1 MSSKKSSSSDATS
14 DGSDLSQRIFAIDVL
29 RSAAG
34 DKVFER
40 GVGYHE
46 EGLVEIF
53 SLGAARVRAR
63 VIGTEPYMVDLAIN
77 NGALDG
83 RCTCPAHRDFG
94 FCKHMVAA
102 GLAANDAAGQGEL
115 STGDGLDPI
124 RKHLDTL
131 TPDMLRRLILD
142 FAESDPGI
150 LRKLSLTAALVTGDE
165 KAIARKLKREITAA
179 TKIRGY
185 VEYDEAPDWAA
196 NVGDV
201 LDALTMVLGQ
211 GQGRLVM
218 ELALVLI
225 DRLEQALEKVDDSDG
240 EVGDLLAR
248 SAALH
253 RDACNISKPNPIV
266 LARDL
271 FKREM
276 DGDFGFED
284 TINGYRTILG
294 KAGRSEMGRLAAEV
308 WAKIPA
314 SRYRKNKSGE
324 DGGFEQG
331 RLATILDHLAAEQ
344 GDTDTR
350 VAIRAKHLTTPAQY
364 VALARFCDEQG
375 RSPEAISWAEE
386 ALFVFED
393 APDERLATFAAEIY
407 SKHGR
412 KADAEHLLWRM
423 FERRPSLALYQQ
435 AASGLKGGARTAAA
449 DRAIVIV
456 NKLATAPSKSVRW
469 HSDGDLVVS
478 ILMNE
483 ERWADAWRAATA
495 MKCSE
500 RLLERLAQASEA
512 SHPREASAI
521 YRQRVETV
529 LGQGGSHNYH
539 QAKELLGRM
548 RAIAVRIGE
557 DDSHAIFQRDIV
569 MRHRAKR
576 NFIKLMEQQE
586 SDRLSRLKTVPS
598 AGKPGA
604 K

>member
-102 GLAANDAAGQGEL
+102 GLAANDAAVQGEL

-201 LDALTMVLGQ
+201 LLQVGEAAGQ
-211 GQGRLVM
+211 GFAVGPRQGG
-218 ELALVLI
+218 
-225 DRLEQALEKVDDSDG
+225 G
-240 EVGDLLAR
+240 EWCAGLGR
-248 SAALH
+248 SAAAVQLQCSQRGH
-253 RDACNISKPNPIV
+253 NDRGRRPQ
-266 LARDL
+266 
-271 FKREM
+271 
-276 DGDFGFED
+276 
-284 TINGYRTILG
+284 
-294 KAGRSEMGRLAAEV
+294 AGRAAFDV
-308 WAKIPA
+308 
-314 SRYRKNKSGE
+314 
-324 DGGFEQG
+324 
-331 RLATILDHLAAEQ
+331 
-344 GDTDTR
+344 
-350 VAIRAKHLTTPAQY
+350 
-364 VALARFCDEQG
+364 
-375 RSPEAISWAEE
+375 
-386 ALFVFED
+386 
-393 APDERLATFAAEIY
+393 
-407 SKHGR
+407 
-412 KADAEHLLWRM
+412 
-423 FERRPSLALYQQ
+423 
-435 AASGLKGGARTAAA
+435 
-449 DRAIVIV
+449 
-456 NKLATAPSKSVRW
+456 
-469 HSDGDLVVS
+469 
-478 ILMNE
+478 
-483 ERWADAWRAATA
+483 
-495 MKCSE
+495 
-500 RLLERLAQASEA
+500 
-512 SHPREASAI
+512 
-521 YRQRVETV
+521 
-529 LGQGGSHNYH
+529 
-539 QAKELLGRM
+539 KELL
-548 RAIAVRIGE
+548 RAQVAAEARFR
-557 DDSHAIFQRDIV
+557 DDKVGQAEREGVGHD
-569 MRHRAKR
+569 
-576 NFIKLMEQQE
+576 
-586 SDRLSRLKTVPS
+586 
-598 AGKPGA
+598 
-604 K
+604 